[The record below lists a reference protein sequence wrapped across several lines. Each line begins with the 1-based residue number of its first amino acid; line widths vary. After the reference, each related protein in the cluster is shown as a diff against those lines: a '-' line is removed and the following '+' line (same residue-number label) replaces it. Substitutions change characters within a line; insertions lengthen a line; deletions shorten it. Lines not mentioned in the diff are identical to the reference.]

1 MHTSRTG
8 YGTSI
13 NEAVPTVTTNSQE
26 VDQADMEP
34 LRPEAPADS
43 DPAVSVHGGRSDDGM
58 DVEALT
64 NSLESSLQFVP
75 RGVKKKPAK

>member
-1 MHTSRTG
+1 VHTSATVH
-8 YGTSI
+8 GTNGS
-13 NEAVPTVTTNSQE
+13 EAGPAVFTNNQE
-26 VDQADMEP
+26 VNQDDIEP
-34 LRPEAPADS
+34 AGTNASTLS
-43 DPAVSVHGGRSDDGM
+43 DPVNSSKNARSDDGM